1 MGDECC
7 GGGCMTLEDEVKRM
21 NDRAV
26 RLTEIIKARESRI
39 NELTNEME
47 DVNANFAAIRE
58 SNERLR
64 LTRDS
69 LNAEASRLQHE
80 IVLLKQAAEETEKVV
95 NGAKADAQYWV
106 NQYQYEQAKAATYEK
121 VIRMLAGKE

>member
-1 MGDECC
+1 MGFVTRAEQDSECH
-7 GGGCMTLEDEVKRM
+7 G
-21 NDRAV
+21 AV
-26 RLTEIIKARESRI
+26 RLTEIIKARETRI
-39 NELTNEME
+39 DELVADNALIRQEIV

-69 LNAEASRLQHE
+69 LNAEMSRLQHE

-95 NGAKADAQYWV
+95 EGAKADAQYWV